1 MFLSY
6 DIIIVTETW
15 LTPDFIDSELGLYN
29 FKIFRLDRNP
39 FNSSH
44 SRGGGVLIAVKSTVT
59 TSPVILNLSDVE
71 QVFAILSLNSTT
83 FLIGSIYLPPL
94 SSPSV
99 IELHFSTLDHLL
111 TTYKPNSIIIFGDYN
126 LPGVSWSFDEF
137 GLTATGNLSP
147 SSSLIMDYFS
157 FLNFFNLITCVIA

>member
-44 SRGGGVLIAVKSTVT
+44 SRGGGVLIYYSIYIII
-59 TSPVILNLSDVE
+59 VILNLSDVE